1 MNRVPLVS
9 VLIVSRDAGAY
20 LDAAVASVLAQ
31 SYPNREIVLVDNASA
46 DGSVDRVAAACAGRG
61 DFHLVRAGTNLGPA
75 GGACLGLPACGGAYI
90 ARLDADD
97 LARPDRLARQV
108 ALLES
113 RPDLV
118 AAGSDALCIDP
129 TGQPLHPRLALRT
142 AFLRRHGSR
151 WISACPHS
159 SLLFRRSA
167 AANRFYNPTLFG
179 VEDLEWIEWL
189 ARDGRLGLVPEPLVY
204 YRLHEDSLSAAR
216 AGFHRLAG
224 AEVRL
229 RLSAVRTDQERRELA
244 ARDFSALREDPRSD
258 LGPAARSRLFFALA
272 RTENNALAAAYFA
285 TISGRWAWFPWYLL
299 RALVAGHAI
308 RTVLGLLLIRTLW
321 PLWKRT
327 SGLFFRPPPTARPRE
342 IPTAKNPP

>member
-1 MNRVPLVS
+1 MSPVPLVS

-46 DGSVDRVAAACAGRG
+46 DGSVDRVAAACAGRD
-61 DFHLVRAGTNLGPA
+61 DFHLVRSPSNLGPA
-75 GGACLGLPACGGAYI
+75 GGACLGLPACRGVYI

-108 ALLES
+108 ELLES
-113 RPDLV
+113 RPDLIAV
-118 AAGSDALCIDP
+118 GSDALCIDP
-129 TGQPLHPRLALRT
+129 AGRPLHPRLALRT

-167 AANRFYNPTLFG
+167 ANTRFYNPTLFG

-189 ARDGRLGLVPEPLVY
+189 AREGRLGLVPEPLVY

-224 AEVRL
+224 AEMRL
-229 RLSAVRTDQERRELA
+229 HLSAVRNDEDRRKLA
-244 ARDFSALREDPRSD
+244 SRDFSALRDDPRTKLD
-258 LGPAARSRLFFALA
+258 PATRSRLFFATA
-272 RTENNALAAAYFA
+272 RKENNPLAAAYFA
-285 TISGRWAWFPWYLL
+285 TIAGHWAGLPWYLL
-299 RALVAGHAI
+299 RALVAGHSI
-308 RTVLGLLLIRTLW
+308 RSVFGLLLVRTLW
-321 PLWKRT
+321 PLWKR
-327 SGLFFRPPPTARPRE
+327 SRIRLGVPAHRWPPP
-342 IPTAKNPP
+342 AKSPNPD